1 MAQSPTKSRGRD
13 IASTFSDMW
22 YRVGSS
28 TPRLSAH
35 ALVVRQHYGP
45 TIAYVVEDPASG
57 QFYRMSE
64 SAHFFLGM
72 LDGKTT
78 VDQAW
83 EACNDQ
89 LGDAAPTQREVID
102 LLSRLQ
108 LFGLVLGE
116 SALDA
121 EMLEQR
127 LTKAKRQR
135 TQKRTG
141 KWMFPHI
148 PIVNPEPFLRR
159 HEKLCRALFSQTAG
173 VLWIILVTIALGLLI
188 ANADRFGD
196 ELNKVAQLSAS
207 TIATL
212 GLIFLGLR
220 IIHELGHAMACKA
233 FGGRSTE
240 IGVILIAYVMP
251 LPYCDASSAW
261 RFAGMW
267 PRVCVSLAGV
277 LAETVL
283 AALAAIYW
291 AIGSDPVWTSI
302 AYQVMLVSGVSTL
315 VFNLNPLLRYDGY
328 YILSDATGTPNLAQ
342 RSREMLK
349 HLIQYYAFG
358 VKGSRGPS
366 LRSLGE
372 GWLLAVYGLLAT
384 PYRVFIAIA
393 ILLII
398 ASKYLTLGVALA
410 VTMGAI
416 WLVYPIFKTAGFLL
430 SDPKLE
436 GHRARSVTVTLV
448 ALFVVLGP
456 IALAPLPTPTYAV
469 ATVEPAS
476 MDGLRTL
483 EGGVLAE
490 LLVDPGDAVEKGQVV
505 ARLENRGLQ
514 AELQATRARLAQA
527 QTQYR
532 TSLKGPPAEQEEFR
546 QAVRVVEEQLARA
559 ERRVANLDVLAPVAG
574 VVSPLSEQTSADLRA
589 LIGAWVPRGTA
600 LGMVVSEDDLVVRAM
615 VPDRDHAFVF
625 RGQDAGEVRAKVRLA
640 SAPGDVIEAGV
651 LSIAPIGSKE
661 LTSPS
666 HASQSGGGITTDPR
680 ATDRAVALTPSFV
693 VDLKL
698 AERTPG
704 AAPGVRASVRLEGPN
719 RPLGVRWWRRASQF
733 FEGRAWW

>member
-1 MAQSPTKSRGRD
+1 
-13 IASTFSDMW
+13 MW
-22 YRVGSS
+22 YRVGPT

-35 ALVVRQHYGP
+35 ARVVRQHYGP

-64 SAHFFLGM
+64 SAHFLLGM
-72 LDGKTT
+72 LDGRTT

-116 SALDA
+116 SAIDA
-121 EMLEQR
+121 EMLQQR
-127 LTKAKRQR
+127 LAKAKRQR

-141 KWMFPHI
+141 RWMFPHI

-159 HEKLCRALFSQTAG
+159 HEKLCRLLFSRTAG
-173 VLWIILVTIALGLLI
+173 VVWIIVVSIALAMLF

-196 ELNKVAQLSAS
+196 ELNKIAQLSAS

-220 IIHELGHAMACKA
+220 IVHELGHAMACKA

-240 IGVILIAYVMP
+240 IGVIMIAYVMP

-261 RFAGMW
+261 RFARMW
-267 PRVCVSLAGV
+267 PRVCVSLAGI

-283 AALAAIYW
+283 AAIAVFYW
-291 AIGSDPVWTSI
+291 VFGSDPVWTSI

-328 YILSDATGTPNLAQ
+328 YILSDLTGTPNLAQ

-349 HLIQYYAFG
+349 HLIQRYAFG

-372 GWLLAVYGLLAT
+372 GWLLAIYGLLAT

-398 ASKYLTLGVALA
+398 ASKYLTLGVVLA
-410 VTMGAI
+410 VAMGAI
-416 WLVYPIFKTAGFLL
+416 WLVYPIFKTTGFLL
-430 SDPKLE
+430 SDSKLE
-436 GHRARSVTVTLV
+436 GHRARAIGLTMA
-448 ALFVVLGP
+448 ALAVVLGP
-456 IALAPLPTPTYAV
+456 IMLVSLPTPTYAV
-469 ATVEPAS
+469 ATVEPAR
-476 MDGLRTL
+476 MEGLRTL
-483 EGGVLAE
+483 EGGVLIE
-490 LLVDPGDAVEKGQVV
+490 LLVDPGDIVEEGQIV
-505 ARLENRGLQ
+505 ARLENPRLQ
-514 AELQATRARLAQA
+514 AELEATRARLAQA
-527 QTQYR
+527 RAQYR
-532 TSLKGPPAEQEEFR
+532 TALKGPPAEQEEFR
-546 QAVRVVEEQLARA
+546 QAVRVVEEQAARA
-559 ERRVANLDVLAPVAG
+559 ERRVTNLVVLAPVSG
-574 VVSPLSEQTSADLRA
+574 VVSPMSNQTSADLRGR
-589 LIGAWVPRGTA
+589 IGSWVSRGTA
-600 LGMVVSEDDLVVRAM
+600 LGMVVSEDNLLIRAM

-625 RGQDAGEVRAKVRLA
+625 RGQEVGEVNARVRLA
-640 SAPGDVIEAGV
+640 SAPGDVIKADV
-651 LSIAPIGSKE
+651 LRTAALGSKE

-666 HASQSGGGITTDPR
+666 LASQSGGGITTDPR
-680 ATDRAVALTPSFV
+680 TADRAVALTPSFV
-693 VDLKL
+693 VDLQL
-698 AERTPG
+698 AELTAA
-704 AAPGVRASVRLEGPN
+704 AAPGVRASVRLEGPS

>member
-1 MAQSPTKSRGRD
+1 MAGSAAKSRGRD

-22 YRVGSS
+22 YRVGP
-28 TPRLSAH
+28 TMPRLSAH
-35 ALVVRQHYGP
+35 ARVVRQHFGP
-45 TIAYVVEDPASG
+45 SIAYVVEDPASG

-72 LDGKTT
+72 LDGRTT
-78 VDQAW
+78 VEQAW

-121 EMLEQR
+121 ELLEQR

-141 KWMFPHI
+141 RWMFPHV

-159 HEKLCRALFSQTAG
+159 HEKLCRLLFSRTAG
-173 VLWIILVTIALGLLI
+173 VLWVVLVATALVLVF

-196 ELNKVAQLSAS
+196 ELNTVAQLAP
-207 TIATL
+207 TTLATL
-212 GLIFLGLR
+212 GLIFIVLR
-220 IIHELGHAMACKA
+220 IVHELGHAVACKA

-261 RFAGMW
+261 RFARIW

-277 LAETVL
+277 FAESVL
-283 AALAAIYW
+283 AAIAVFYW
-291 AIGSDPVWTSI
+291 AFGGDPVWTSI

-315 VFNLNPLLRYDGY
+315 LFNLNPLLRYDGY
-328 YILSDATGTPNLAQ
+328 YVLSDLTGTPNLAQ

-349 HLIQYYAFG
+349 HLILYYAFG

-393 ILLII
+393 ILLVI

-410 VTMGAI
+410 VAMGVI
-416 WLVYPIFKTAGFLL
+416 WLLYPVLKTAGFLL

-436 GHRARSVTVTLV
+436 GHRARAIGLTVA
-448 ALFVVLGP
+448 ALAIVLGP
-456 IALAPLPTPTYAV
+456 IMLAPLPTPAYAF
-469 ATVEPAS
+469 ATIEPAR
-476 MDGLRTL
+476 MEGLRTL
-483 EGGVLAE
+483 EGGTLAE
-490 LLVDPGDAVEKGQVV
+490 LLVDPGDAVEEGQVV
-505 ARLENRGLQ
+505 ARLENPGLH
-514 AELQATRARLAQA
+514 AELLATRARLAQA

-532 TSLKGPPAEQEEFR
+532 AALKGPAAEQEEFR
-546 QAVRVVEEQLARA
+546 QAVRVLQERVARA
-559 ERRVANLDVLAPVAG
+559 ERRAANLVVLAPVSG
-574 VVSPLSEQTSADLRA
+574 VVSPMSDQTSADLRGR
-589 LIGAWVPRGTA
+589 IGSWVPRGTA
-600 LGMVVSEDDLVVRAM
+600 LGMVVSQSDLLVRAM

-625 RGQDAGEVRAKVRLA
+625 RGQDAGEVRARVRLA
-640 SAPGDVIEAGV
+640 SAPGEVFDAGV
-651 LSIAPIGSKE
+651 VRMAPIGSKE
-661 LTSPS
+661 LTSLS
-666 HASQSGGGITTDPR
+666 LASQFGGGITTDPR
-680 ATDRAVALTPSFV
+680 STDRSVALTPSFV

-698 AERTPG
+698 ERATPA
-704 AAPGVRASVRLEGPN
+704 AAPGVRASVRLEGPS
-719 RPLGVRWWRRASQF
+719 RPLGVRWLRRASQF
-733 FEGRAWW
+733 FEGRQWW